1 MRHPWSVPILLALA
15 ALAGYAA
22 GARPVQAQ
30 ADAFPFQVSDI
41 VTFSSHERTYH
52 CRIEEMRGN
61 FARCGSVSE
70 GGGGFSIGRPERPDE
85 WVNVAV
91 AQSIIKHK
99 PRK

>member
-1 MRHPWSVPILLALA
+1 MRHSWSVPFLLALA

-30 ADAFPFQVSDI
+30 GAAFPFQLGDI
-41 VTFSSHERTYH
+41 VTFSSHERTDH
-52 CRIEEMRGN
+52 CRIEELRGN
-61 FARCGSVSE
+61 FVRCGDVSE
-70 GGGGFSIGRPERPDE
+70 RSGFSIGRPESPEE